1 TNQVQG
7 LPGLVVCAA
16 VLLKRWHQRHVSEN
30 LPMRK
35 QAAVLLH
42 VANAPPQHYRRLL
55 SHVLLGDEH
64 FSLLR
69 LDQAIET
76 PQQRRLSRAAFS
88 DQRRRAPGRNLEA
101 DVVESDYATKTV
113 RYVPRAKRCRHALKS
128 ARDNTLCRYRETI
141 A

>member
-1 TNQVQG
+1 
-7 LPGLVVCAA
+7 
-16 VLLKRWHQRHVSEN
+16 
-30 LPMRK
+30 MRK
-35 QAAVLLH
+35 QAAVLLY

-55 SHVLLGDEH
+55 PHVLLGDEH

-113 RYVPRAKRCRHALKS
+113 RYVPRAKRCRHVLKS